1 MFEVELTLDFKD
13 PAISK
18 IVFESLSPEVA
29 NPPSRRV
36 NTLIEHYPPKIFLYL
51 SSYNPSLLRAAL
63 NSFLRLIM
71 LLEEIFKSLKS
82 EALS

>member
-13 PAISK
+13 PIISK
-18 IVFESLSPEVA
+18 IVFESLFPEVA

-36 NTLIEHYPPKIFLYL
+36 ATLIKHYPPKIFLCL
-51 SSYNPSLLRAAL
+51 SSDNPSLLRAAL